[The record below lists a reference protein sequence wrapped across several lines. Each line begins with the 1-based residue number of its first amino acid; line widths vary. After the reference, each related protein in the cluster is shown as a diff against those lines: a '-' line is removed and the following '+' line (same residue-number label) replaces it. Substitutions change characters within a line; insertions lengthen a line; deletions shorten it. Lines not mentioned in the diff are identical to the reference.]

1 MLHTLKSTTRCV
13 GQTKGA
19 SLPVKPTKKPS
30 KSYTNKSSTKL
41 AKDMW
46 CGPDCLG
53 MDVHNKE
60 EYINEVS
67 ATGERMCIVLQWN
80 AHPPDV

>member
-1 MLHTLKSTTRCV
+1 MIATYFKKYYKVCRTN
-13 GQTKGA
+13 KGCE
-19 SLPVKPTKKPS
+19 PVKLTKNPS
-30 KSYTNKSSTKL
+30 KHFTHKSSTKL

-67 ATGERMCIVLQWN
+67 ATGERTCIVL
-80 AHPPDV
+80 